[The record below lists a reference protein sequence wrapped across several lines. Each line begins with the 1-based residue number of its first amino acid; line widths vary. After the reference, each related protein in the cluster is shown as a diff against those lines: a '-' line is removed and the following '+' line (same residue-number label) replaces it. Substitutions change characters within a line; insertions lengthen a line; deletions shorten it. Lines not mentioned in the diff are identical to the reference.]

1 MKGHADKTGDWRE
14 RYGFLNAT
22 DKLFLAYPCPAKPR
36 SPNESDKAA
45 DWGITMRP
53 QTASDFL
60 NNESAVEQLTLL
72 SQPVS
77 PKERGQNILILG
89 PPGVGKTSYM
99 QLLLAHL
106 YPAVAERKRCTLS
119 LEADQIDER
128 DLLVKVQAFTRYHE
142 KHTVLVDKYLY
153 IAIENFDRLNPRVQ
167 QHTLGPIWDTIN
179 TKSIYFIL
187 TVTPDASRVT
197 EQIRSSSKCIPLVP
211 LTPAHVLEKVL
222 RICTSERIGYERSA
236 IESLVARRK
245 AKCVPTVQL
254 LQKLFLTHHYLSTE
268 NVRKSLP
275 ANTGAETNSRV
286 LSIPEVTFPLRR
298 CTVCTL
304 LPPCKHITLDKMY
317 AKVSHMRSLYPQDNQ
332 RAVCPDFAR
341 TGVCHAFHRRAKC
354 LYDHPLEL
362 HEIDTSPLAPRC
374 KVHTLPLPCAHCAT
388 LMRSVAEAKALK
400 AALKTAEDKRVKA
413 TKELGVVQHRLYLH
427 LKTQAT
433 LWGNAKRQF
442 DGTTEHLRGLVSA
455 ATASVAQWK
464 DVIRDTTP
472 KVAALDAAIARGF
485 CKGVGKGQAYPL
497 MLAEKNAQH

>member
-1 MKGHADKTGDWRE
+1 MKGHADKAGDWRE
-14 RYGFLNAT
+14 HYGFLNAT
-22 DKLFLAYPCPAKPR
+22 DKLFLAYPCPTKPR
-36 SPNESDKAA
+36 SPNESDKAV
-45 DWGITMRP
+45 DWAITMRP

-60 NNESAVEQLTLL
+60 NNENAVEQLSLL

-89 PPGVGKTSYM
+89 PPGAGKTSYM

-106 YPAVAERKRCTLS
+106 YPVPAERKRYTLS
-119 LEADQIDER
+119 LEADHIDER
-128 DLLVKVQAFTRYHE
+128 DLLVKVQTFTRYHE

-197 EQIRSSSKCIPLVP
+197 EQIRSSSKCIPLAP
-211 LTPAHVLEKVL
+211 LTPLHVLEKVL
-222 RICTSERIGYERSA
+222 RICTRERIGYVRSA
-236 IESLVARRK
+236 IESLVARKK
-245 AKCVPTVQL
+245 AKCIPSVQL
-254 LQKLFLTHHYLSTE
+254 LQTLFLSHHYLSVE
-268 NVRKSLP
+268 NVRKSLVTKASTEP
-275 ANTGAETNSRV
+275 ANRV

-317 AKVSHMRSLYPQDNQ
+317 AKVSHMRALYPQDNQ

-362 HEIDTSPLAPRC
+362 HDIDTSPLAPRC
-374 KVHTLPLPCAHCAT
+374 RVHTLPLPCDHCAT
-388 LMRSVAEAKALK
+388 LTRSAVEAKALH
-400 AALKTAEDKRVKA
+400 AQLKSAQASHVKA

-427 LKTQAT
+427 LKTEAT

-442 DGTTEHLRGLVSA
+442 DATTEHLRGLVGA
-455 ATASVAQWK
+455 ATAHVAQWK
-464 DVIRDTTP
+464 DVIHDTTP

-485 CKGVGKGQAYPL
+485 CKGVGKGQAYPVR
-497 MLAEKNAQH
+497 LAETTV